1 MENIVLYVQILI
13 DFVMKLLS
21 YFKKSDAV
29 NSDED

>member
-21 YFKKSDAV
+21 YFKKSDTV